1 MCVANN
7 PTEKHSSFALSPS
20 SHTARQ
26 DFKGDHGDVDDN
38 YFHHLP
44 HTHCQYNQGKREMNG
59 YYCTL
64 PRNLSHRWNIVIIII
79 NIIMVITL
87 FKIII
92 LFLVNSQVVYFLA
105 FSL

>member
-44 HTHCQYNQGKREMNG
+44 HTHRQSREARDERLLL
-59 YYCTL
+59 YSSQKPL
-64 PRNLSHRWNIVIIII
+64 
-79 NIIMVITL
+79 
-87 FKIII
+87 
-92 LFLVNSQVVYFLA
+92 SQVEHRHHYHQHLNGDYNRFCSELTSCI
-105 FSL
+105 FWHFHCKLKMRC